1 MVTPTQAAVEQARS
15 EVEQEKTINKAK
27 KKKIQSVGGEYERN
41 QKQI

>member
-15 EVEQEKTINKAK
+15 EVEQEKIINKAK
-27 KKKIQSVGGEYERN
+27 KENTISLGEYERN